1 MFFFLRTRR
10 LPCVNRTDPLG
21 PHPTRVRSRSKNRVP
36 PAGSR
41 ESFLEVARRGTVKA
55 PASELGLS
63 MPALS
68 RRIQTLEHAVGRPLF
83 DRHHHGLKLTEAG
96 RALQVQL
103 APILDELRGAIGR
116 VGGPDASLRLHLN
129 VLPLFAQQR

>member
-1 MFFFLRTRR
+1 
-10 LPCVNRTDPLG
+10 
-21 PHPTRVRSRSKNRVP
+21 
-36 PAGSR
+36 
-41 ESFLEVARRGTVKA
+41 
-55 PASELGLS
+55 

-129 VLPLFAQQR
+129 VLPLFAQQRLFPRLPDLRSEEHTSELQSLMRISYAVFCLKKQTNIVHIVITSTQQQYRHTLT